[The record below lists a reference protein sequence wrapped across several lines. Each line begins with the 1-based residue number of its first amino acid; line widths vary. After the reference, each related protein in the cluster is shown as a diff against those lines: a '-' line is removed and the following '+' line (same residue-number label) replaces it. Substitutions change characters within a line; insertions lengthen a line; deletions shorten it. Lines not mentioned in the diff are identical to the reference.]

1 MSTRRAGRRRGAADH
16 SSGGHDGP
24 DERWM
29 ASYLDMVTVLM
40 CLFIVLFA
48 MSSVDQQKFDALRD
62 SLATGFGQEPSEDID
77 FSGLVLPP
85 ELRAED
91 VGHAANVDADLLAA
105 RAELDDLEDLR
116 ARLEG
121 ALDAKGLNGTA
132 EFTID
137 DRGLTVGLIGA
148 ETFFATNS
156 TDLSAKA
163 VAVLDALGPVLQEVP
178 NDISVEGHADRRDP
192 AAPFPTNWELSSGR
206 ATQVLRHL
214 VEVNRLRGDHV
225 QAVGFGST
233 RPIADGEDDEA
244 LARNRRVDI
253 VVLSDAEEEVRALIP
268 ELMTDDTHS

>member
-1 MSTRRAGRRRGAADH
+1 MSVRRGARRGGADH

-62 SLATGFGQEPSEDID
+62 SLATGFGQEPSEDVD
-77 FSGLVLPP
+77 LSGLVLPP

-91 VGHAANVDADLLAA
+91 AGYAADVDLAAA
-105 RAELDDLEDLR
+105 RAELDDLQALR
-116 ARLEG
+116 DRLEG
-121 ALDAKGLNGTA
+121 ALEAQGLAGTA

-156 TDLSAKA
+156 VTLSPKA
-163 VAVLDALGPVLQEVP
+163 VAVLDALAPTLGDVP
-178 NDISVEGHADRRDP
+178 NQISVEGHADRRDP
-192 AAPFPTNWELSSGR
+192 GAPFPTNWELSSGR

-214 VEVNRLRGDHV
+214 VETGGLRGDRV
-225 QAVGFGST
+225 QAVGFGSM
-233 RPIADGEDDEA
+233 RPIAEGDDDAA

-253 VVLSDAEEEVRALIP
+253 VIISDAGEEVRALIP
-268 ELMTDDTHS
+268 DLVADAHS

>member
-1 MSTRRAGRRRGAADH
+1 
-16 SSGGHDGP
+16 
-24 DERWM
+24 M

-48 MSSVDQQKFDALRD
+48 MSSVDADKFDALRD
-62 SLATGFGQEPSEDID
+62 SLATGFGKEPTEEID

-85 ELRAED
+85 ELRAKD
-91 VGHAANVDADLLAA
+91 AGFAANVDLDLAEA
-105 RAELDDLEDLR
+105 RAELNDLEGLR
-116 ARLEG
+116 ERLEG
-121 ALDAKGLNGTA
+121 ALDARGLADTA

-137 DRGLTVGLIGA
+137 DRGLTIGLVGA

-156 TDLSAKA
+156 VELTPKA
-163 VAVLDALGPVLQEVP
+163 GAVLDALGPVLAEVP
-178 NDISVEGHADRRDP
+178 NEISVEGHADRRDP

-233 RPIADGEDDEA
+233 RPLADGDDDEA

-253 VVLSDAEEEVRALIP
+253 VVLSDAEEGVRALIP
-268 ELMTDDTHS
+268 DLVADRHS

>member
-1 MSTRRAGRRRGAADH
+1 MSVRRGGRRQAADR

-62 SLATGFGQEPSEDID
+62 SLATGFGQEPSDD
-77 FSGLVLPP
+77 VDLSGLVLPP

-91 VGHAANVDADLLAA
+91 AGHAADVNLAAA
-105 RAELDDLEDLR
+105 RAELDDLEALR
-116 ARLEG
+116 DRLKAALEEG
-121 ALDAKGLNGTA
+121 GLAGTA

-137 DRGLTVGLIGA
+137 DRGLTIGLIGA

-156 TDLSAKA
+156 VELSGKA
-163 VAVLDALGPVLQEVP
+163 VAVLDALTPTLADVP
-178 NDISVEGHADRRDP
+178 NEISVEGHADRRDP
-192 AAPFPTNWELSSGR
+192 GAPFPTNWELSSGR

-214 VEVNRLRGDHV
+214 VEAGGLAGDHV
-225 QAVGFGST
+225 QAVGFGSM
-233 RPIADGEDDEA
+233 RPIAEGDDSDA

-253 VVLSDAEEEVRALIP
+253 VVLSDADEEVRALLP
-268 ELMTDDTHS
+268 ELVADEHS

>member
-1 MSTRRAGRRRGAADH
+1 MSTRRGARRRGADH

-48 MSSVDQQKFDALRD
+48 MSSVDADKFDALRD
-62 SLATGFGQEPSEDID
+62 SLATGFGQDPSDEID

-91 VGHAANVDADLLAA
+91 VGHAANVDADLVAA

-116 ARLEG
+116 DRLQG
-121 ALDAKGLNGTA
+121 ALDAEGLTGTA

-156 TDLSAKA
+156 TQLSPKA
-163 VAVLDALGPVLQEVP
+163 VAVLDALGPVLADVP
-178 NDISVEGHADRRDP
+178 NEISVEGHADKRDP

-214 VEVNRLRGDHV
+214 VEVNRLPGDHV
-225 QAVGFGST
+225 QAVGFGSM
-233 RPIADGEDDEA
+233 RPIADGGDDAA

-268 ELMTDDTHS
+268 DLVTADTHS